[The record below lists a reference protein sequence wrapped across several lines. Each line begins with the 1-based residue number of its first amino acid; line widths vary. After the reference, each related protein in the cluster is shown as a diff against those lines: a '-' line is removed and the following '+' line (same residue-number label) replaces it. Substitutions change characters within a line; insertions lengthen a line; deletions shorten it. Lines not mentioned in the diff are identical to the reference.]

1 MSEYLT
7 VAQTKSECRKEAKK
21 HGLTF
26 KTMSVIIDG
35 NVRYKYC
42 RRGTGE
48 TVMSG
53 MTLGTAYDIAC
64 SGELAN
70 YNYELLKCLS

>member
-7 VAQTKSECRKEAKK
+7 AAQTISECRKEAKK

-26 KTMSVIIDG
+26 KPSSVTIDSTK
-35 NVRYKYC
+35 RYLYA
-42 RRGTGE
+42 RRDTGE
-48 TVMSG
+48 VVRNG

-64 SGELAN
+64 SGELVN
-70 YNYELLKCLS
+70 Y